1 MRGKSFYVTGEWSPA
16 LSARVGAGVRKEV
29 GEQASMTD
37 RESHDKPMKRSKGF
51 IFQNADKRRALDFTE
66 GRDPKKFLHRQ
77 LQDFSDTELQELQ
90 NKVEAWVKSPRVV
103 PTYPETV
110 VEEY

>member
-1 MRGKSFYVTGEWSPA
+1 MI
-16 LSARVGAGVRKEV
+16 AREPQGR
-29 GEQASMTD
+29 
-37 RESHDKPMKRSKGF
+37 PMKRTKGF

-77 LQDFSDTELQELQ
+77 MQDFSEAELRELQD
-90 NKVEAWVKSPRVV
+90 KIEAWVKSPRVM

-110 VEEY
+110 VEDY

>member
-1 MRGKSFYVTGEWSPA
+1 MGLA
-16 LSARVGAGVRKEV
+16 LERRLSKRLRMMER
-29 GEQASMTD
+29 D
-37 RESHDKPMKRSKGF
+37 HHDKPMRRSKGF
-51 IFQNADKRRALDFTE
+51 IFQNADKRRVLDFTE

-77 LQDFSDTELQELQ
+77 MQDFSEAELKELQQ
-90 NKVEAWVKSPRVV
+90 KIQTWVNSPQVM

>member
-1 MRGKSFYVTGEWSPA
+1 MIE
-16 LSARVGAGVRKEV
+16 
-29 GEQASMTD
+29 
-37 RESHDKPMKRSKGF
+37 REPLDKPIKRNKGF

-77 LQDFSDTELQELQ
+77 MQDFSEAELRELQD
-90 NKVEAWVKSPRVV
+90 KVQAWVKSPRVM

-110 VEEY
+110 SEEY

>member
-1 MRGKSFYVTGEWSPA
+1 MME
-16 LSARVGAGVRKEV
+16 
-29 GEQASMTD
+29 
-37 RESHDKPMKRSKGF
+37 REPHDKPIKRSKGF

-77 LQDFSDTELQELQ
+77 MQDFSEAELRELQHKIET
-90 NKVEAWVKSPRVV
+90 WMKSPRVM

>member
-1 MRGKSFYVTGEWSPA
+1 MIERAP
-16 LSARVGAGVRKEV
+16 
-29 GEQASMTD
+29 Q
-37 RESHDKPMKRSKGF
+37 DKPIKRNKGF

-77 LQDFSDTELQELQ
+77 MQDFSEGELQELRH
-90 NKVEAWVKSPRVV
+90 KIEAWVKSPRVM

-110 VEEY
+110 IEEY

>member
-1 MRGKSFYVTGEWSPA
+1 VGLVSER
-16 LSARVGAGVRKEV
+16 RVGEER
-29 GEQASMTD
+29 SMMEREPND
-37 RESHDKPMKRSKGF
+37 RPIRRSKGF

-77 LQDFSDTELQELQ
+77 MQDFSEAELQELQ
-90 NKVEAWVKSPRVV
+90 HKVKAWVRSPRVM

-110 VEEY
+110 TEEY

>member
-1 MRGKSFYVTGEWSPA
+1 VLER
-16 LSARVGAGVRKEV
+16 RVGE
-29 GEQASMTD
+29 EQRMME
-37 RESHDKPMKRSKGF
+37 RESNDKPIRRSKGF

-77 LQDFSDTELQELQ
+77 MQDFSEAEIQELQ
-90 NKVEAWVKSPRVV
+90 HKVEAWMKSPRVM

>member
-1 MRGKSFYVTGEWSPA
+1 ME
-16 LSARVGAGVRKEV
+16 
-29 GEQASMTD
+29 
-37 RESHDKPMKRSKGF
+37 REMNDKPIRRSKGF

-77 LQDFSDTELQELQ
+77 MQDFSEAELLELQ
-90 NKVEAWVKSPRVV
+90 NKIETWVKSPQIM

>member
-1 MRGKSFYVTGEWSPA
+1 VLER
-16 LSARVGAGVRKEV
+16 RVGE
-29 GEQASMTD
+29 EQRMME
-37 RESHDKPMKRSKGF
+37 RESNDKPIRRSKGF

-77 LQDFSDTELQELQ
+77 MQDFSEAEIQELQ
-90 NKVEAWVKSPRVV
+90 HKVEAWVKSPRVM

>member
-1 MRGKSFYVTGEWSPA
+1 ME
-16 LSARVGAGVRKEV
+16 
-29 GEQASMTD
+29 
-37 RESHDKPMKRSKGF
+37 RESNDKPMKRSKGF
-51 IFQNADKRRALDFTE
+51 IFQNAEKRRALDFTE

-77 LQDFSDTELQELQ
+77 MQDFSESELRELQ
-90 NKVEAWVKSPRVV
+90 NKIAAWVKSPQVL

>member
-1 MRGKSFYVTGEWSPA
+1 ME
-16 LSARVGAGVRKEV
+16 
-29 GEQASMTD
+29 
-37 RESHDKPMKRSKGF
+37 REMNDKPIRRSKGF

-77 LQDFSDTELQELQ
+77 MQDFSEAELLELQ
-90 NKVEAWVKSPRVV
+90 NKIETWVKSPQIM

-110 VEEY
+110 IEEY

>member
-1 MRGKSFYVTGEWSPA
+1 MM
-16 LSARVGAGVRKEV
+16 
-29 GEQASMTD
+29 Q
-37 RESHDKPMKRSKGF
+37 REPQDKPIRRSKGF

-77 LQDFSDTELQELQ
+77 MQDFSEAELRELQHKIES
-90 NKVEAWVKSPRVV
+90 WMKSPRVV

-110 VEEY
+110 IEEY

>member
-1 MRGKSFYVTGEWSPA
+1 MIERDNHDRPMR
-16 LSARVGAGVRKEV
+16 
-29 GEQASMTD
+29 
-37 RESHDKPMKRSKGF
+37 RSKGF
-51 IFQNADKRRALDFTE
+51 IFQHADKRRALDFTD

-77 LQDFSDTELQELQ
+77 LHDFTETELKELQ
-90 NKVEAWVKSPRVV
+90 DKIETWVKTPRVQ

>member
-1 MRGKSFYVTGEWSPA
+1 VLER
-16 LSARVGAGVRKEV
+16 RVGE
-29 GEQASMTD
+29 EQSMME
-37 RESHDKPMKRSKGF
+37 RESNDKPIKRSKGF

-77 LQDFSDTELQELQ
+77 MQDFSEAELQELQ
-90 NKVEAWVKSPRVV
+90 HKIEVWVRSPRVM

>member
-1 MRGKSFYVTGEWSPA
+1 ME
-16 LSARVGAGVRKEV
+16 
-29 GEQASMTD
+29 
-37 RESHDKPMKRSKGF
+37 REPNDKPMKRSKGF

-77 LQDFSDTELQELQ
+77 MHDFSEAELLELQ
-90 NKVEAWVKSPRVV
+90 NKIETWVKSPQIM

>member
-1 MRGKSFYVTGEWSPA
+1 ME
-16 LSARVGAGVRKEV
+16 
-29 GEQASMTD
+29 
-37 RESHDKPMKRSKGF
+37 RETHDKLIKRSKGF
-51 IFQNADKRRALDFTE
+51 IFQNADKRRTLDFTE

-77 LQDFSDTELQELQ
+77 MQDFSEAELLELQ
-90 NKVEAWVKSPRVV
+90 NKIETWVKSPQIM